1 MPNPL
6 ATLRQLLP
14 DAPLF
19 TGTIASAASG
29 VYTVTL
35 ADGSTVQARGLA
47 GLTTGHAVWLQGGV
61 IQGDAASV
69 SLTVIEI

>member
-14 DAPLF
+14 NPPLL
-19 TGTIASAASG
+19 TGTIAGVASG
-29 VYTVTL
+29 VYTITL

-47 GLTTGHAVWLQGGV
+47 GLTTGHAVWVQGGV
-61 IQGDAASV
+61 IQGEAPSFG
-69 SLTVIEI
+69 LTVIEI